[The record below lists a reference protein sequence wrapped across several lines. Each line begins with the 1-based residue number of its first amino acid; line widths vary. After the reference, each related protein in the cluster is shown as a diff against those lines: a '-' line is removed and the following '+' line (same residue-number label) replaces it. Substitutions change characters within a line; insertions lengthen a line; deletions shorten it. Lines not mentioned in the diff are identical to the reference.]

1 MKGVSVMDVF
11 MKSGTCLENF
21 KGISDLIDLKKM
33 QNILDN
39 FAKATGLSFVTV
51 DHRGTPVTQYSGFT
65 KFCHKLRSYYD
76 YRETCYKCDE
86 MGGLRAAVLGKPYFY
101 RCHTGLVDFAIPIML
116 RGNYLGAIL
125 AGQTKVE
132 EDYYGKIEYI
142 TTKTKG
148 WDDNIDLKEAYDE
161 IAEVS
166 FDKVTSTAY
175 TLHEISKYI
184 VEKEYLNIVKHQLN
198 DRHMKYIEE
207 KKKQTELEKS
217 LKEAELKA
225 LQYQINP
232 HFLFN
237 ALNTICRLAYIEG
250 ADKTEEMGYAFSEM
264 MRYVLKKN
272 TSQLMKLG
280 EEIGHSKNY
289 LKIQKI
295 RLGERLNYSIDIPE
309 KYHEINCPF
318 MMLQPLVENS
328 VKYVVEV
335 RENGGAINIKGYDDG
350 SDLILTVEDNGDGI
364 PEEKAKDI
372 LINDGAGINP
382 EISSKEEIGL
392 ANVNKRL
399 IHFFGEKYGL
409 EISSPGKGKT
419 GTIIKIRLPLI
430 AELVD
435 S

>member
-1 MKGVSVMDVF
+1 MNEF
-11 MKSGTCLENF
+11 MKSGTGLEDF
-21 KGISDLIDLKKM
+21 KGISDFIDLKM
-33 QNILDN
+33 LQNILDN
-39 FAKATGLSFVTV
+39 FARATGLSFVTV
-51 DHRGTPVTQYSGFT
+51 DHRGNPVTEYSGFT
-65 KFCHKLRSYYD
+65 KFCHKIRSYD
-76 YRETCYKCDE
+76 QYRENCYKCDE
-86 MGGLRAAVLGKPYFY
+86 TGGLRAAVLGKPYFY
-101 RCHTGLVDFAIPIML
+101 KCHTGLVDFAIPIML

-132 EDYYGKIEYI
+132 ESYNGKVEYI

-148 WDDNIDLKEAYDE
+148 WENNIELKEAYGE
-161 IAEVS
+161 IDEVS
-166 FDKVTSTAY
+166 LDKITSTAY

-184 VEKEYLNIVKHQLN
+184 VEKEYLNIVKQQLN
-198 DRHMKYIEE
+198 NRHLKYMEE
-207 KKKQTELEKS
+207 EKKQTELEKS

-250 ADKTEEMGYAFSEM
+250 ATKTEEMGYAFSEM

-272 TSQLMKLG
+272 TSQLMKLK

-309 KYHEINCPF
+309 KYYDISCPF

-328 VKYVVEV
+328 VKYVAEV
-335 RENGGAINIKGYDDG
+335 RESGGLIHIKGYDDG
-350 SDLILTVEDNGDGI
+350 NDLIITVKDDGDGI
-364 PEEKAKDI
+364 PQDKIKDI
-372 LINDGAGINP
+372 LHNDSLG
-382 EISSKEEIGL
+382 ISSEVSGKEEIGL

-399 IHFFGEKYGL
+399 IHFFGDRYGL
-409 EISSPGKGKT
+409 EIGGQRKGST
-419 GTIIKIRLPLI
+419 GTVIKIRLPLMI
-430 AELVD
+430 GP
-435 S
+435 SNYS